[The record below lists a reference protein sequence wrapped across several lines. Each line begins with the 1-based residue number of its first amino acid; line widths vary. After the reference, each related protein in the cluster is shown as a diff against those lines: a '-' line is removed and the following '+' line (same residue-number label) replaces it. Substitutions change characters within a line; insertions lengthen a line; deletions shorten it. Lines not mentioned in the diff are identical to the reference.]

1 MHLFPAIFLLYD
13 LDVQQLTQVNQFLTV
28 VPVNHSVVLRQ
39 GFIGELFYAA
49 VGDDLQ
55 RREVRRGR
63 RPPKLFP
70 GARLDPFPGD
80 EILTP
85 YCTWV
90 NAADFTLPWLN
101 NLKLRLTVAD
111 QPIAASLP
119 DPEVRKLLFS
129 P

>member
-55 RREVRRGR
+55 RGEVGCWR
-63 RPPKLFP
+63 RPTELFP
-70 GARLDPFPGD
+70 R
-80 EILTP
+80 T
-85 YCTWV
+85 
-90 NAADFTLPWLN
+90 WLN
-101 NLKLRLTVAD
+101 PFSGEDVHTVAF
-111 QPIAASLP
+111 A
-119 DPEVRKLLFS
+119 V
-129 P
+129 